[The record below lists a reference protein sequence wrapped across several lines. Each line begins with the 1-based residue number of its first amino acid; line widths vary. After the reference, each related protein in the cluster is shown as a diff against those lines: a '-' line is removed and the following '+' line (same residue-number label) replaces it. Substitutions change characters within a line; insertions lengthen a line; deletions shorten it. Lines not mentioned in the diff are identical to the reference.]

1 MTSTLKTYGPR
12 DWGAHPPLVAPDYK
26 STRLR
31 GATKPLV
38 PIKQSLSELTGPV
51 FGHDSLGPLD
61 NDLTKNGRKDGEP
74 PGEPLGERIVVSG
87 RVVDEAGRPQPDM
100 LVEVW
105 QANAAGRYVHKVD
118 QHDAPLDPNFFGG
131 GRCVTDAEGVYRFM
145 TVKPGAYPWGN
156 HANAWRPN
164 HIHFSLFGPSIATRL
179 VTQMYFPGDPL
190 LDLDPIFLATPEAA
204 RDRLISQFDLALTE
218 ADFALGY
225 RFDIVLRG
233 PQDTPMESGR

>member
-1 MTSTLKTYGPR
+1 MTFTPR

-51 FGHDSLGPLD
+51 FGHDSLHPLD
-61 NDLTKNGRKDGEP
+61 NDLTRNGRKD
-74 PGEPLGERIVVSG
+74 GEPLGERIVVSG
-87 RVVDEAGRPQPDM
+87 KVVDEAGRPQPDM

-105 QANAAGRYVHKVD
+105 QANAAGRYVHKTD

-179 VTQMYFPGDPL
+179 VTQMYFSGDPL

-204 RDRLISQFDLALTE
+204 RDRLISQFDLSLTE

-233 PQDTPMESGR
+233 AQETPMETRK